1 MTLQH
6 EKRLAGEICP
16 HHQSIYSR
24 TTLATT
30 ARLYLLLS
38 PHTFHGLLS
47 DVRETG
53 NLLPRTM
60 YTQAHFYTFSPE
72 CGVVDVQVA
81 DVFQPNKSVASINV
95 YRRDNNSPQSVEMEG
110 V

>member
-1 MTLQH
+1 MSTSPKSLQSNNFGNH
-6 EKRLAGEICP
+6 RKLSHGRVAL
-16 HHQSIYSR
+16 SV
-24 TTLATT
+24 
-30 ARLYLLLS
+30 YLLLS
-38 PHTFHGLLS
+38 PHNFHGLLS

-81 DVFQPNKSVASINV
+81 DVFQPNRSVASINV

>member
-1 MTLQH
+1 MSLSPKSLQSNNFGNHRKLSHGRVTL
-6 EKRLAGEICP
+6 IV
-16 HHQSIYSR
+16 
-24 TTLATT
+24 
-30 ARLYLLLS
+30 YLLLS
-38 PHTFHGLLS
+38 PHTSHGLLS

-81 DVFQPNKSVASINV
+81 DVFQPNRSVASITFTDEITTV
-95 YRRDNNSPQSVEMEG
+95 LSP
-110 V
+110 